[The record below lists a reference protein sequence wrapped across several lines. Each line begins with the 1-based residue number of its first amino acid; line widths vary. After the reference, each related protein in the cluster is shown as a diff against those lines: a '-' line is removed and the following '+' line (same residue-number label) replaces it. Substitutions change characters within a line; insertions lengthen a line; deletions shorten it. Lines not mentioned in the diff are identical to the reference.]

1 VKWATRPHCHVDRTA
16 CVWLI
21 RRYLDLDAEFAFYD
35 ELADVPAD
43 TTPFDMRGAELSHR
57 NGDCSFE
64 RFLAEYDLDR
74 TSLSRLA
81 EIVHEADVGDGRF
94 DAPEASGLDLVV
106 RALSHGRTDPE
117 LFALTDVLYD
127 GLEAELA
134 ARDDHR

>member
-1 VKWATRPHCHVDRTA
+1 MKWATRPHCHVDRTA

-21 RRYLDLDAEFAFYD
+21 RRFIDPDAEFAFYD

-57 NGDCSFE
+57 DGDCSFE
-64 RFLAEYDLDR
+64 RFLEEYALGKP
-74 TSLSRLA
+74 SLHRVA
-81 EIVHEADVGDGRF
+81 EIVHEADVGDDRF
-94 DAPEASGLDLVV
+94 EAREAAGLDLVV
-106 RALSHGRTDPE
+106 RALARGRSDPE